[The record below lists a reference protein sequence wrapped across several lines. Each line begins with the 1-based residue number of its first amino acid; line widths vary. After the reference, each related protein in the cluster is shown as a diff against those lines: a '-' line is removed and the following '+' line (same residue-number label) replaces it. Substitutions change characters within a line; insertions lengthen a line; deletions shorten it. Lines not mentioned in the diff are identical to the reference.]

1 MADLDD
7 HPPLSAAP
15 AAVGALDRPVAVAPA
30 DPREAPGIPPPLDTP
45 PPLDELTRARALLAA
60 QPVVEGHTDLP
71 PSLDPEDLPP
81 ARAPEAGAQFWSL
94 HVDADEGVIGTLRRI
109 DTIRALVAACPED
122 LRLVHTTSEM
132 AHAGNCG
139 RVAALLGPVGWP
151 ALGGSAAT
159 LRAYH
164 ALGVRAVNLPRFDR
178 FAREAIREMNRLGLA
193 VDLSGADQDTV
204 RRALAVTRAP
214 ALLTRATPE
223 HLPDDVLGL
232 LGENGAVL
240 MVTVTGDPAEA
251 ADVLDRVRTE
261 AGPGCTGISHTT
273 ARAAGYA
280 PLFAELLRRGWPARD
295 LVGLA
300 HANATR
306 ALRETEFLARANRIR
321 PAAA

>member
-7 HPPLSAAP
+7 HPPFSAAP
-15 AAVGALDRPVAVAPA
+15 AAVGALD
-30 DPREAPGIPPPLDTP
+30 PPEPP
-45 PPLDELTRARALLAA
+45 PPLDETTRARAILAA
-60 QPVVEGHTDLP
+60 QPVVEGHTELP
-71 PSLDPEDLPP
+71 RSLDPEDLPP
-81 ARAPEAGAQFWSL
+81 VRAAEAGAQFWSL
-94 HVDADEGVIGTLRRI
+94 HVEADEGVIGTLRRI
-109 DTIRALVAACPED
+109 DAVRALVAACPED
-122 LRLVHTTSEM
+122 LRLAYTTAEM

-164 ALGVRAVNLPRFDR
+164 ALGVRAVNLTRFDR
-178 FAREAIREMNRLGLA
+178 FARDAVREMNRLGLA

-214 ALLTRATPE
+214 ALLTRAAPE
-223 HLPDDVLGL
+223 GLPDDVLRL
-232 LGENGAVL
+232 LGENGAVC
-240 MVTVTGDPAEA
+240 MVTVTDDPAA
-251 ADVLDRVRTE
+251 DADVLDRVRDG
-261 AGPGCTGISHTT
+261 AGPRSTGLSH
-273 ARAAGYA
+273 AADPALGYV

-306 ALRETEFLARANRIR
+306 ALRETEFLSRTNRIR

>member
-7 HPPLSAAP
+7 HSPFSAAP
-15 AAVGALDRPVAVAPA
+15 AAVGALD
-30 DPREAPGIPPPLDTP
+30 PPETP
-45 PPLDELTRARALLAA
+45 PPLDEAARARAILAA

-71 PSLDPEDLPP
+71 RSLDPEDLPP
-81 ARAPEAGAQFWSL
+81 DRAEEAGAQFWSL
-94 HVDADEGVIGTLRRI
+94 HVEADEGIIGTLRRI
-109 DTIRALVAACPED
+109 DAIRALVADCPED
-122 LRLVHTTSEM
+122 LRLVYTTSEM

-139 RVAALLGPVGWP
+139 RVAALLGPVSWP

-164 ALGVRAVNLPRFDR
+164 ALGVRVVNLTRFDR
-178 FAREAIREMNRLGLA
+178 FAREAVREMNRIGLA

-214 ALLTRATPE
+214 ALLTRADPE
-223 HLPDDVLGL
+223 KLPDDVLRL
-232 LGENGAVL
+232 LGENGAVC
-240 MVTVTGDPAEA
+240 MVTVTDDPAA
-251 ADVLDRVRTE
+251 DADVLDRVRTE
-261 AGPGCTGISHTT
+261 AGPGSTGLSHTT
-273 ARAAGYA
+273 APARGYV
-280 PLFAELLRRGWPARD
+280 PLFAELLRRGWPAQD

-306 ALRETEFLARANRIR
+306 VLRETEFLSRTNRIR